1 MPRRTL
7 GKQAFDELAQQLASR
22 NAGPQSAKALGAP
35 SDLPNES
42 TTTPEPNL
50 GTLLYLI
57 SLGVVAIATVVVFC
71 GLGFFLLAHPN
82 KEVTVDPGARDHG
95 VEIEPRRPDPA
106 APPGLDASPS
116 TVQTPARSV
125 FPEKPRDAPDA
136 SPPARKGTT
145 LGSASSADT
154 VAANAL
160 DASSRQDQPELRSNT
175 DEAAVAMPAGITDAK
190 GTGIGRH
197 RYAGARKQWARISQ
211 PGANSRPPP
220 AISGPENA
228 GPSRAVSHR
237 WQERRSRHSDGSEA
251 EVQRLNRAQLDDR

>member
-1 MPRRTL
+1 MTRTGAASGRHPPLVSCDVLPGKGDREMPRRTL

-22 NAGPQSAKALGAP
+22 NSGPRSAKAPGVP
-35 SDLPNES
+35 SDLPNEGIR
-42 TTTPEPNL
+42 TPEPNL
-50 GTLLYLI
+50 GTLLDLI
-57 SLGVVAIATVVVFC
+57 SLGVVATAAMVVFC

-106 APPGLDASPS
+106 APP
-116 TVQTPARSV
+116 
-125 FPEKPRDAPDA
+125 
-136 SPPARKGTT
+136 PARKGTT
-145 LGSASSADT
+145 LGSASGADT

-175 DEAAVAMPAGITDAK
+175 DEAAAAMPAGITDAK
-190 GTGIGRH
+190 GSGIGRH
-197 RYAGARKQWARISQ
+197 RHAGARKQWSGISQ

-228 GPSRAVSHR
+228 DPSRAVSHR
-237 WQERRSRHSDGSEA
+237 WQERRSRHSDGSET